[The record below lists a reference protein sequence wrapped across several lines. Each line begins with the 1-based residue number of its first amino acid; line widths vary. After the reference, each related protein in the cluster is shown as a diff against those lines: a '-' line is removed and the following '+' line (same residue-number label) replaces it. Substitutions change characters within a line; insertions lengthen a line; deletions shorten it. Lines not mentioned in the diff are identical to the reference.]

1 MVNNAT
7 FLRTQENIK
16 LTMTI
21 REKQNKKEVTRLKNQ
36 QLILAAAEKLFSQ
49 SGYDGASMSMIASE
63 AGVAKA
69 NVLYYFKNKDNL
81 YEEVLNGIV
90 ETWNIG
96 LDNASVDDDPAQ
108 VLYRYIR
115 SKIALSIHQPM
126 QSRLFASEILRGAP
140 SLQDYMRDK
149 NRPWFRAKCQLL
161 QAWIDAGKID
171 AVHPAHL
178 LFTIWASTQYYADFQ
193 AEVLLLQ
200 NKLEY
205 EERDIDE
212 ITASVAKIIING
224 VGLAMPEQA

>member
-1 MVNNAT
+1 
-7 FLRTQENIK
+7 
-16 LTMTI
+16 MTT
-21 REKQNKKEVTRLKNQ
+21 REKQNKKEVTRQKNQ

-81 YEEVLNGIV
+81 YEEVLNAIV

-96 LDNASVDDDPAQ
+96 LDNATVDDDPAE
-108 VLYRYIR
+108 VLYHYIR

-140 SLQDYMRDK
+140 YLQDYMRDK
-149 NRPWFRAKCQLL
+149 NRPWFRAKCQLF
-161 QAWIDAGKID
+161 QAWIDAGKMD
-171 AVHPAHL
+171 AVSPVHL

-205 EERDIDE
+205 EESDIDD

-224 VGLAMPEQA
+224 VGLAMPTHSNESK